1 MINKASSDLI
11 KSFESCRL
19 EAYLDTLAN
28 PPVWTVGWGQ
38 TGPHITKGTV
48 WTQSRADGEFERS
61 VGEFADSVLSLCK
74 VIPNANQLGAMVSL
88 AYNIGIGNFRKSSV
102 LRLHN
107 QGKFAEAASAF
118 SMWNKAGGKVRAG
131 LTRRRAA
138 EAALYLTPMRGE
150 EQTTRATPEARDP
163 NAGPPAAAIAAG
175 AGAALTGAQ
184 QAVAQISSIWDGLS
198 AIGISPHVL
207 MSVLGFAAIAAI
219 GWFIWNERKRRQ
231 EGSR

>member
-1 MINKASSDLI
+1 MISKQAKDLI
-11 KSFESCRL
+11 KSFEACKL
-19 EAYLDTLAN
+19 EAYLDTLAD

-48 WTQSRADGEFERS
+48 WTQTRADSEFERS
-61 VGEFADSVLSLCK
+61 AGECADLILALCK

-118 SMWNKAGGKVRAG
+118 AMWNKAGGKVRAG

-150 EQTTRATPEARDP
+150 EQTTRATPEAGDP

-198 AIGISPHVL
+198 AIGISPHAL
-207 MSVLGFAAIAAI
+207 MAALGVAAIAAL
-219 GWFIWNERKRRQ
+219 GWFVWREWKRRQ